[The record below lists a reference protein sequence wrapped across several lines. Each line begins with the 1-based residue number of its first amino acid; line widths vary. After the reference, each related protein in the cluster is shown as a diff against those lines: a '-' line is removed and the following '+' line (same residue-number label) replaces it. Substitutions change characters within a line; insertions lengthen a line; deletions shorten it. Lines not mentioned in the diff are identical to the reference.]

1 MFIKPIIS
9 TTRDAVYHALKEQI
23 LMLDMLPGTGIS
35 EKEISVQFGVSRTP
49 VRESFVQLSQ
59 EGLLD
64 IYPQRGTVVSLI
76 DLERVEEA
84 RFIRE
89 QLERAVIAL
98 ACESFPLESLQQL
111 RSNLAYQQ
119 VSMREKDFKKMFEL
133 DEAFHRTIFEGCR
146 KLNTWA
152 VIQQVNVHLNRT
164 RMLRLA
170 ADHRWDELYEQH
182 QQMVEAI
189 EQHEGGEAERLM
201 NTHLHLTIA
210 DQTVLKEKFPTYF
223 KK

>member
-1 MFIKPIIS
+1 
-9 TTRDAVYHALKEQI
+9 
-23 LMLDMLPGTGIS
+23 MLDLLPGTGIS

-89 QLERAVIAL
+89 QLERAVIML
-98 ACESFPLESLQQL
+98 ACESFPQESLQLL

-133 DEAFHRTIFEGCR
+133 DEAFHRTIFEGCK

-182 QQMVEAI
+182 QHMVEAI
-189 EQHEGGEAERLM
+189 EGHESGKAEQLM

-223 KK
+223 KE

>member
-1 MFIKPIIS
+1 MYIKPMIS

-23 LMLDMLPGTGIS
+23 LMLDLLPGTSIS

-49 VRESFVQLSQ
+49 VRESFAQLSQ

-89 QLERAVIAL
+89 QLERAVISL
-98 ACESFPLESLQQL
+98 ACVNFPADAMQQL

-182 QQMVEAI
+182 EQMVDAIAHHEAGKA
-189 EQHEGGEAERLM
+189 EQVM

-223 KK
+223 K

>member
-1 MFIKPIIS
+1 MIIKPTTS
-9 TTRDAVYHALKEQI
+9 TTRDAVYQALKEQI
-23 LMLDMLPGTGIS
+23 LMLDLPPGTGIS

-64 IYPQRGTVVSLI
+64 IYPQRGTFVSLI
-76 DLERVEEA
+76 DLELVEEA

-89 QLERAVIAL
+89 QLERAVISL
-98 ACESFPLESLQQL
+98 ACESFPEAPLAQL
-111 RSNLAYQQ
+111 RSNLAHQQ
-119 VSMREKDFKKMFEL
+119 VSMKEKDFKMMFEL

-182 QQMVEAI
+182 RLMVEAI
-189 EQHEGGEAERLM
+189 AGKQAEKAELLM
-201 NTHLHLTIA
+201 SAHLHLTIA
-210 DQTVLKEKFPTYF
+210 DQAVLQEKFQAYF
-223 KK
+223 K

>member
-1 MFIKPIIS
+1 MKIKPITS
-9 TTRDAVYHALKEQI
+9 TTRDAVYQALKEQI
-23 LMLDMLPGTGIS
+23 LMLDLLPGTGIS

-89 QLERAVIAL
+89 QLERAVISL
-98 ACESFPLESLQQL
+98 ACESFPADSLQQL
-111 RSNLAYQQ
+111 RTNLAYQQ
-119 VSMREKDFKKMFEL
+119 VSMSEKDFKKMFEL

-152 VIQQVNVHLNRT
+152 IIQQVNVHLNRT

-182 QQMVEAI
+182 EQMVDAI
-189 EQHEGGEAERLM
+189 EHHEAGKAEQVM
-201 NTHLHLTIA
+201 NTHLHLTVT

-223 KK
+223 K

>member
-1 MFIKPIIS
+1 MYIKPHIS
-9 TTRDAVYHALKEQI
+9 TSRDAVYHELKEQI
-23 LMLDMLPGTGIS
+23 LQLDLLPGTVIS
-35 EKEISVQFGVSRTP
+35 EKEISVKFNVSRTP

-76 DLERVEEA
+76 DLQLVEEA

-89 QLERAVIAL
+89 QLERAVISL
-98 ACESFPLESLQQL
+98 ACANFPAESFQMLL
-111 RSNLAYQQ
+111 SNLAQQ
-119 VSMREKDFKKMFEL
+119 QISMREQDFKMMFEL
-133 DEAFHRTIFEGCR
+133 DEAFHRTIFVGCR

-152 VIQQVNVHLNRT
+152 VIQQINVHLNRT

-170 ADHRWDELYEQH
+170 ADHRWDELYDHH

-189 EQHEGGEAERLM
+189 ELHQVGKAEQLM

-210 DQTVLKEKFPTYF
+210 DQAILKEKFPAYF
-223 KK
+223 K

>member
-1 MFIKPIIS
+1 
-9 TTRDAVYHALKEQI
+9 
-23 LMLDMLPGTGIS
+23 MLDLPPGTSIS

-89 QLERAVIAL
+89 QLERAVISL
-98 ACESFPLESLQQL
+98 ACQSFPEESLVQL

-119 VSMREKDFKKMFEL
+119 ISMREKDFKQMFEL
-133 DEAFHRTIFEGCR
+133 DEAFHRTIFQGCR

-182 QQMVEAI
+182 QFMVEAI
-189 EQHEGGEAERLM
+189 EQKQADKAEQLM

-210 DQTVLKEKFPTYF
+210 DQAVLKEKFQEYF
-223 KK
+223 K

>member
-1 MFIKPIIS
+1 
-9 TTRDAVYHALKEQI
+9 
-23 LMLDMLPGTGIS
+23 MLDLLPGTGIS

-89 QLERAVIAL
+89 QLERAVISL
-98 ACESFPLESLQQL
+98 ACESFPADSLQLL
-111 RSNLAYQQ
+111 RTNLAYQQ
-119 VSMREKDFKKMFEL
+119 VSMSEKDFKKMFEL

-152 VIQQVNVHLNRT
+152 IIQQVNVHLNRT

-182 QQMVEAI
+182 EQMVDAI
-189 EQHEGGEAERLM
+189 EHHEAGKAEKVM
-201 NTHLHLTIA
+201 NTHLHLTVT

-223 KK
+223 K

>member
-1 MFIKPIIS
+1 MIS

-23 LMLDMLPGTGIS
+23 LMLDLLPGTGIS

-89 QLERAVIAL
+89 QLERAVISL
-98 ACESFPLESLQQL
+98 ACESFPADSLQQL

-119 VSMREKDFKKMFEL
+119 VSMSEKDFKMMFEL

-152 VIQQVNVHLNRT
+152 IIQQVNVHLNRT

-182 QQMVEAI
+182 EQMVDAI
-189 EQHEGGEAERLM
+189 EHHEAGKAEHVM
-201 NTHLHLTIA
+201 NTHLHLTVT

-223 KK
+223 K

>member
-1 MFIKPIIS
+1 MKIKPITS
-9 TTRDAVYHALKEQI
+9 TTRDAVYQALKEQI
-23 LMLDMLPGTGIS
+23 LMLDLLPGTGIS

-89 QLERAVIAL
+89 QLERAVISL
-98 ACESFPLESLQQL
+98 ACESFPADSLQLL
-111 RSNLAYQQ
+111 RTNLAYQQ
-119 VSMREKDFKKMFEL
+119 VSMSEKDFKKMFEL

-152 VIQQVNVHLNRT
+152 IIQQVNVHLNRT

-182 QQMVEAI
+182 EQMVDAI
-189 EQHEGGEAERLM
+189 EHHEAGKAEQVM
-201 NTHLHLTIA
+201 NTHLHLTVT

-223 KK
+223 K